1 MSAEKTFTPALGNAH
16 FTPLYDLAIAALTRE
31 NLWRSRLVAHI
42 NPTAE
47 DRILDVGC
55 GTGSL
60 AIRLKKTAPDAEML
74 GIDPDPAVIVRAWK
88 KSEKLGVTI
97 NWRIGFLTPA
107 LCEEIGQISKAVSC
121 LVLHQ
126 TPLEEKNSILSAIHT
141 LLQPGGTLYI
151 ADYGLQR
158 TLPMRFLFRHTVQTI
173 DGIADTQPNADGI
186 LPSLMEA
193 SGFEDIT
200 ELEIIPTAT
209 GSISIY
215 RATSLARRI

>member
-42 NPTAE
+42 NPAAE

-60 AIRLKKTAPDAEML
+60 AIRLKKTAPDAEIL

-121 LVLHQ
+121 LVLKRKTVSFPLFTHYFNPVGHFILRTMDCSGRSLCAFCFVTPFRRSMVLLTPNPMQ
-126 TPLEEKNSILSAIHT
+126 TEYCQA
-141 LLQPGGTLYI
+141 
-151 ADYGLQR
+151 
-158 TLPMRFLFRHTVQTI
+158 
-173 DGIADTQPNADGI
+173 
-186 LPSLMEA
+186 
-193 SGFEDIT
+193 
-200 ELEIIPTAT
+200 
-209 GSISIY
+209 
-215 RATSLARRI
+215 